1 MREKLSRIFHFTNR
15 PPVFLVIEFQ
25 FLRALPMNPA
35 NLPFDAEA
43 MLRGLR
49 SWVECESPTFDAAA
63 VDRMLDLAARE
74 MAIMGASI
82 ERIAGRQGFA
92 GCVRAKFPH
101 PKQGEPGILIAGHLD
116 TVHPIGTLE
125 KLKWRRE
132 GNKCFGP
139 GIFDMKG
146 GNYLALEAIR
156 QLARASITT
165 PLPIT
170 VLFTPDEEVGTP
182 STRDIIEAEAARN
195 KYVLVPEPGRPNN
208 GVVTGRYAIARFN
221 LETIGKPSH
230 AGATLSS
237 GRSAIREM
245 ARQILIIDGMTTED
259 CTFSVGVIHGG
270 QWVNCVATN
279 CTAEVLSMAKR
290 QADLD
295 RGVERMLALEGTNND
310 VTFKVT
316 RGVTRPVWEAD
327 AGTMALYEKAQR
339 VAAAMGLDLPHGS
352 AGGGS
357 DGNFTGAMGIPTLD
371 GLGVRGADAHTL
383 NEHIEVDSLAERG
396 RLMAG
401 ILAILE

>member
-1 MREKLSRIFHFTNR
+1 
-15 PPVFLVIEFQ
+15 
-25 FLRALPMNPA
+25 MNSA
-35 NLPFDAEA
+35 NLPFDSET
-43 MLRGLR
+43 MLQGLR
-49 SWVECESPTFDAAA
+49 NWVECESPTWDKDA
-63 VDRMLDLAARE
+63 VNRMLSLAARD

-82 ERIAGRQGFA
+82 ERIAGRQGF
-92 GCVRAKFPH
+92 GDVIRARFPH
-101 PKQGEPGILIAGHLD
+101 PKQGEPGILIAGHFD
-116 TVHPIGTLE
+116 TVHPVGTLE
-125 KLKWRRE
+125 KLPFRRE
-132 GNKCFGP
+132 GSKCFGP
-139 GIFDMKG
+139 GIYDMKG

-156 QLARASITT
+156 QLQRAAFTT

-195 KYVLVPEPGRPNN
+195 KYVLVPEPGKPNN
-208 GVVTGRYAIARFN
+208 GVTTGRYAIARFN
-221 LETIGKPSH
+221 LEATGKPSH

-245 ARQILIIDGMTTED
+245 ARRIIEIDAMTTDD
-259 CTFSVGVIHGG
+259 CTFSVGIVHGG
-270 QWVNCVATN
+270 QWVNCVATT
-279 CTAEVLSMAKR
+279 CTGEALSMAKR

-295 RGVERMLALEGTNND
+295 RGVERMLALSGTAND

-316 RGVTRPVWEAD
+316 RGVTRPVWEPD
-327 AGTMALYEKAQR
+327 AGTMALYETARGIAKEL
-339 VAAAMGLDLPHGS
+339 GFDLPHAS

-383 NEHIEVDSLAERG
+383 NEHIEVESLAQRG

-401 ILAILE
+401 LLSTLE

>member
-1 MREKLSRIFHFTNR
+1 
-15 PPVFLVIEFQ
+15 
-25 FLRALPMNPA
+25 MNPA
-35 NLPFDAEA
+35 NLPFDSEA
-43 MLRGLR
+43 MLKGLR
-49 SWVECESPTFDAAA
+49 AWVECESPTWDAGA
-63 VDRMLDLAARE
+63 VDRMLDLAARD
-74 MAIMGASI
+74 MAIMGATI
-82 ERIAGRQGFA
+82 ERIAGRQGFG
-92 GCVRAKFPH
+92 GCIRARFPH

-116 TVHPIGTLE
+116 TVHPIGTIE
-125 KLKWRRE
+125 KLAWRRD

-146 GNYLALEAIR
+146 GNYLTLEAIR
-156 QLARASITT
+156 QLQRASFTT

-182 STRDIIEAEAARN
+182 SARDIIEAEAARS

-221 LETIGKPSH
+221 LEATGKPSH
-230 AGATLSS
+230 AGATLTA

-245 ARQILIIDGMTTED
+245 ARQIIAIDAMTGDD
-259 CTFSVGVIHGG
+259 CTFSVGIVHGG
-270 QWVNCVATN
+270 QWVNCVASR
-279 CTAEVLSMAKR
+279 CSGEALSMAKR

-295 RGVERMLALEGTNND
+295 RGVERMLALSGTVND
-310 VTFKVT
+310 VTFTVT
-316 RGVTRPVWEAD
+316 RGVTRPVWEPD
-327 AGTMALYEKAQR
+327 AGTLALYEKAR
-339 VAAAMGLDLPHGS
+339 GVAMQLGIDLTHGS

-357 DGNFTGAMGIPTLD
+357 DGNFTGAMGIATLD

-401 ILAILE
+401 LLATLD

>member
-1 MREKLSRIFHFTNR
+1 
-15 PPVFLVIEFQ
+15 
-25 FLRALPMNPA
+25 MNPA
-35 NLPFDAEA
+35 NLPFDSEA
-43 MLRGLR
+43 MLLGLR
-49 SWVECESPTFDAAA
+49 GWVECESPTWDAGA
-63 VDRMLDLAARE
+63 VERMLDIAARE

-82 ERIAGRQGFA
+82 ERIAGRQGFG
-92 GCVRAKFPH
+92 GCVRARFPH

-116 TVHPIGTLE
+116 TVHPVGTLE
-125 KLKWRRE
+125 KLAWRRE

-146 GNYLALEAIR
+146 GNYLTLEAIR
-156 QLARASITT
+156 QLARASFTT

-221 LETIGKPSH
+221 LE
-230 AGATLSS
+230 AT
-237 GRSAIREM
+237 G
-245 ARQILIIDGMTTED
+245 IDGMTTED
-259 CTFSVGVIHGG
+259 CTFSVGIVHGG
-270 QWVNCVATN
+270 QWVNCVATT
-279 CTAEVLSMAKR
+279 CSGEALSMAKR
-290 QADLD
+290 QDDLD
-295 RGVERMLALEGTNND
+295 RGVERMLALSGTAND
-310 VTFKVT
+310 VKFKVT
-316 RGVTRPVWEAD
+316 RGVTRPVWEPD
-327 AGTMALYEKAQR
+327 AGTMALYEKAR
-339 VAAAMGLDLPHGS
+339 GVAKQMGIELPHGS

-401 ILAILE
+401 LLATLD